1 MKKLFTLIFSLSV
14 VVYLT
19 AAASYA
25 QSKGPVHVPSINS
38 GPSANHGSSSK
49 GNPAKLAADQ
59 QAAAKPDKTHPDWQA
74 RFEDRMQNNAAF
86 RTKIE
91 SLLPAGTTF
100 ETAAS
105 GFKNQ
110 GRFIAA
116 LHVSQNLNIPFDQ
129 LKATMLGLDP
139 KTMQPLPDSTPK
151 SLGQAIHELRPDI
164 AESQVQVEVKRA
176 GKQTKETVGAPTN
189 TTS

>member
-1 MKKLFTLIFSLSV
+1 MKKLITLLFLLSLVMYVSG
-14 VVYLT
+14 T
-19 AAASYA
+19 SYA
-25 QSKGPVHVPSINS
+25 QTKGAAHGPAING
-38 GPSANHGSSSK
+38 GPSVNPNHGS
-49 GNPAKLAADQ
+49 GKLGSDQHANHPQVESADKNQ
-59 QAAAKPDKTHPDWQA
+59 KDWQT
-74 RFEDRMQNNAAF
+74 RFGDRMQKNATF

-91 SLLPAGTTF
+91 SLLPEGASY

-116 LHVSQNLNIPFDQ
+116 LHVSKNLNIPFDQ

-139 KTMQPLPDSTPK
+139 ATMQPLAGAMPK

-164 AESQVQVEVKRA
+164 TESQVLVEVKRA
-176 GKQTKETVGAPTN
+176 GKQAKETENVPTN